1 MIITLSHDGKDRLN
15 WTLIYE
21 IRFIVVWNST
31 FVRAHVRTRLFLATI
46 SARKIRR
53 SVCVSKILWN
63 SSKCVSKILWNSSKC
78 VRRNKRNVLR
88 SQCSDTNRNIK
99 WLQCAADTDSELK
112 SNVSSVGPS
121 SELETY
127 SRLTILH
134 YDSFW
139 RRAYKRS
146 KR

>member
-1 MIITLSHDGKDRLN
+1 MEFHIRPGACPYAIIFGNDFGSQIKN
-15 WTLIYE
+15 A
-21 IRFIVVWNST
+21 
-31 FVRAHVRTRLFLATI
+31 VR
-46 SARKIRR
+46 IRR
-53 SVCVSKILWN
+53 SV
-63 SSKCVSKILWNSSKC
+63 CVSKILWNSSKC

-88 SQCSDTNRNIK
+88 RQCSDTNRNIK

-134 YDSFW
+134 YDSF
-139 RRAYKRS
+139 
-146 KR
+146 

>member
-1 MIITLSHDGKDRLN
+1 MEFHIRPGACPYAIIFGNDFGSQIKN
-15 WTLIYE
+15 A
-21 IRFIVVWNST
+21 
-31 FVRAHVRTRLFLATI
+31 VR
-46 SARKIRR
+46 IRR

-88 SQCSDTNRNIK
+88 RQCSDTNRNIK

-134 YDSFW
+134 YDSF
-139 RRAYKRS
+139 
-146 KR
+146 